1 MSLTIA
7 LYIGRR
13 FLQAFGY
20 TMATIVALV
29 LLVNCIE
36 LLRRASG
43 RDATFGDV
51 VAMAAFQTPEI
62 ALTAMPFM
70 MMLASLWCFAQL
82 ARSSELVVT
91 RAAGVS
97 VWAIVTPVAMAS
109 AAIGLITFT
118 VLNPLAAATSQRFE
132 TLEAR
137 VLSGRDSRL
146 SVSPEGLWLRQ
157 GTADRQTVIH
167 ARESNPSATELRGV
181 TFYDFGRDDE
191 LLERVD
197 AETAVLVDG
206 AWRLT
211 NATERP
217 LQGDMEKSDAR
228 PHATLS
234 VPTDLTSEQILDSF
248 ARPGAISFWALPRFI
263 ATLEAS
269 GFSAQRHRLHW
280 HAQIAMPL
288 LFCAMALI
296 GSSFAMR
303 HHRFGGLG
311 LMAFGA
317 VLAGFGF
324 YFVSDVSKALG
335 ASGSVPATLAAWA
348 PPLAAALSALGLLLQ
363 LEDG

>member
-1 MSLTIA
+1 MSLTLA
-7 LYIGRR
+7 FYIGRR
-13 FLQAFGY
+13 FLQALGY
-20 TMATIVALV
+20 TIATVVALV
-29 LLVNCIE
+29 MLINCIE

-43 RDATFGDV
+43 RDASFGDI

-97 VWAIVTPVAMAS
+97 VWAVVLPVTVAS
-109 AAIGLITFT
+109 AVFGLITFT
-118 VLNPLAAATSQRFE
+118 VFNPLAAATSQRFE
-132 TLEAR
+132 NLEAR

-146 SVSPEGLWLRQ
+146 SVSSEGLWLRQ
-157 GTADRQTVIH
+157 GAADRQTVIH
-167 ARESNPSATELRGV
+167 ARESNASATVLRGV
-181 TFYDFGRDDE
+181 TFYDFGIDDE
-191 LLERVD
+191 LLERID
-197 AETAVLVDG
+197 AETAILADG
-206 AWRLT
+206 EWQLS
-211 NATERP
+211 NAAQRS
-217 LQGDMEKSDAR
+217 LRGNMESPIAAR
-228 PHATLS
+228 HGTLA
-234 VPTDLTSEQILDSF
+234 VPTDLTSDKILDSF
-248 ARPGAISFWALPRFI
+248 ERPGAVSFWALPRFI
-263 ATLEAS
+263 ATLEAA

-324 YFVSDVSKALG
+324 YFISDVSKALG
-335 ASGSVPATLAAWA
+335 ASGAVPAALAAWG

>member
-1 MSLTIA
+1 MSLTIG

-13 FLQAFGY
+13 FLQALGY

-29 LLVNCIE
+29 LLINCIE

-43 RDATFGDV
+43 RDATFGDI

-97 VWAIVTPVAMAS
+97 VWAIVMPVAIAS
-109 AAIGLITFT
+109 ATTGLVTFM

-157 GTADRQTVIH
+157 GTAERQTVIH
-167 ARESNPSATELRGV
+167 ARESDPSATELRGV

-191 LLERVD
+191 LLERID
-197 AETAVLVDG
+197 AETAVLADG

-217 LQGDMEKSDAR
+217 LQGDLDRSVAKS
-228 PHATLS
+228 HATLS
-234 VPTDLTSEQILDSF
+234 VPTDLTSDQILDSF

-280 HAQIAMPL
+280 HAQIATPL
-288 LFCAMALI
+288 LFCAMSLI

-317 VLAGFGF
+317 VLAGFAF

-335 ASGSVPATLAAWA
+335 ASGSVPATLAAWG

>member
-13 FLQAFGY
+13 FLQALGF
-20 TMATIVALV
+20 TIATIVALV
-29 LLVNCIE
+29 LLINCIE

-43 RDATFGDV
+43 RDATFGDIL
-51 VAMAAFQTPEI
+51 AMAAYQTPEI

-91 RAAGVS
+91 RAAGLS
-97 VWAIVTPVAMAS
+97 VWAVVLPVAVAS
-109 AAIGLITFT
+109 AAFGVITFM
-118 VLNPLAAATSQRFE
+118 VFNPLAAATSQRFE

-167 ARESNPSATELRGV
+167 ARESNPSATHLRGV
-181 TFYDFGRDDE
+181 TFYDFGTDDE
-191 LLERVD
+191 LLERID
-197 AETAVLVDG
+197 AETATLADG
-206 AWRLT
+206 AWHLT
-211 NATERP
+211 NVAERP
-217 LQGDMEKSDAR
+217 LKADLDTPVAT

-234 VPTDLTSEQILDSF
+234 VPTELTSDQILDSF
-248 ARPGAISFWALPRFI
+248 ARPGAVSFWALPRFI

-317 VLAGFGF
+317 VVAGFGF
-324 YFVSDVSKALG
+324 YFISDVAKALG
-335 ASGSVPATLAAWA
+335 ASGAVPAVLAAWG